1 MLVASH
7 PISEKNNHHRP
18 PKRHWKLL
26 LVVVLLRGEH
36 PFLPIPN
43 DLPAMAGI
51 KTIHDVRVYHAGV
64 YNSIFVKKRVKKS

>member
-7 PISEKNNHHRP
+7 PISDYQPPSSPQEALEAPPRRRP
-18 PKRHWKLL
+18 APWWASI
-26 LVVVLLRGEH
+26 
-36 PFLPIPN
+36 FTIPN